1 VGSEEV
7 VEAPAT
13 EPSPPSGTGAGA
25 ARSSHW
31 RTLRLVGFLVF
42 AIWLVGLAVLSSLV
56 YHRDFLAED
65 FATYN
70 QAWTLIGHGNL
81 YPFDTVYGFPFVRG
95 DLELVIWPLALIHLV
110 FPQPVA
116 LLWIQDLAVA
126 GCGLVAYA
134 WILDYLEQRQVG
146 RSVAVGVSSVVL
158 LLTIVN
164 PGVYLTLGFDVHM
177 EPLAAFFLLLAG
189 RDLWRG
195 RPRRAWCWVA
205 VVLLCGAFAA
215 VMVVGLGVSALLA
228 GRATRRAGLLLVGAG
243 VVWILLVSALQAN
256 EGASLASYAY
266 LGGQTVPVAG
276 GVIVIVKGIVA
287 HPGRAWDNVYS
298 RHRYLSDL
306 IRPVGVVGLASAWG
320 FGVPAAVMLID
331 ALNSRS
337 EFISASFQ
345 NFAVF
350 PFVLLGTVMVLVGVA
365 ERFRGGWIP
374 AVLVAVLVTLVA
386 VSYGYETSPA
396 TVRAT
401 IAGVAPGEAAA
412 LRTALARTP
421 SDAEVIATI
430 GIMGR
435 FCGRQYC
442 YYFASGL
449 GRPVH
454 SNTVVFVFAAGKTLS
469 TPGGIGRAIAYVEDD
484 LHAQVLVDSD
494 GVTAC
499 LWRPP
504 PHTTQVTVPTGAP
517 PSGALDIPRHGRS
530 ASQRSALPGQ
540 ARGS

>member
-1 VGSEEV
+1 MNKD
-7 VEAPAT
+7 
-13 EPSPPSGTGAGA
+13 AG
-25 ARSSHW
+25 
-31 RTLRLVGFLVF
+31 RT
-42 AIWLVGLAVLSSLV
+42 S
-56 YHRDFLAED
+56 
-65 FATYN
+65 
-70 QAWTLIGHGNL
+70 
-81 YPFDTVYGFPFVRG
+81 
-95 DLELVIWPLALIHLV
+95 
-110 FPQPVA
+110 
-116 LLWIQDLAVA
+116 
-126 GCGLVAYA
+126 
-134 WILDYLEQRQVG
+134 
-146 RSVAVGVSSVVL
+146 
-158 LLTIVN
+158 
-164 PGVYLTLGFDVHM
+164 
-177 EPLAAFFLLLAG
+177 LLAG
-189 RDLWRG
+189 ISSRGENGRCHLPRAPSDGPQPFDL
-195 RPRRAWCWVA
+195 
-205 VVLLCGAFAA
+205 L
-215 VMVVGLGVSALLA
+215 
-228 GRATRRAGLLLVGAG
+228 
-243 VVWILLVSALQAN
+243 
-256 EGASLASYAY
+256 
-266 LGGQTVPVAG
+266 PVATVADLLERAVQGTCAVARRTRG
-276 GVIVIVKGIVA
+276 GK
-287 HPGRAWDNVYS
+287 RCE
-298 RHRYLSDL
+298 
-306 IRPVGVVGLASAWG
+306 
-320 FGVPAAVMLID
+320 
-331 ALNSRS
+331 S

-530 ASQRSALPGQ
+530 AGQRSALPGQ